1 MINQIFTP
9 LLSTF
14 WWVVLVLIVIT
25 LIKLFKPFLKGKLGE
40 FAVSAHVKLYL
51 DKQNYSLLND
61 CTLLDEQNQTT
72 QIDHILLSPFG
83 IFVIETKNYK
93 GWIFGSERQKNWT
106 QKIYKKSYKFQNPL
120 HQNYKH
126 QKVLEYV
133 LADIVDADQIHSV
146 IVFMPDCEF
155 KTTMPSNVFRGAGWI
170 DYVKQFKQTT
180 IPPMKLK
187 RIQYRLEKEVLEKS
201 WQTNRQHVQN
211 LKDKFTES

>member
-25 LIKLFKPFLKGKLGE
+25 LIKFFKPFLKGKLGE

-93 GWIFGSERQKNWT
+93 GWIFGSERQNNWT

-187 RIQYRLEKEVLEKS
+187 RIQYRLEKEILEKS